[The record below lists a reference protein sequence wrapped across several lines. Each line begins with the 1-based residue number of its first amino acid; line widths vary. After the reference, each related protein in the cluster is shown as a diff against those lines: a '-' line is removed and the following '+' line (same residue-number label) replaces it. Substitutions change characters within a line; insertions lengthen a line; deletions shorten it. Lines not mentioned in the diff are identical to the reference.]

1 MPQASKTEPQT
12 DATGLGWLGIETG
25 GTHTSV
31 LQTDAEGRVEQRFD
45 LGPANLRLISDDD
58 LFKMFRSIRKATGH
72 TGGIAAGLAGLR
84 TETDRERVLAIASR
98 VWPRIP
104 FLATNDLETPLAAA
118 GELPPGAEARVLL
131 LSGTGS
137 CAYGR
142 SRDGRTVKFGGRGH
156 ILGDQG
162 SACDIALVAL
172 RRIVYQHD
180 LKEKFPPLGH
190 AVLRALLLNHPDDLI
205 PWTQGAAKQDIAALA
220 MTVFAEAKKGDE
232 LAREVLRNAAETL
245 ADMAL
250 RCAGHLVAARSR
262 VQFLFS
268 GSVLLKQRSFAAA
281 VSRRLHEQWPKCR
294 VVRLRRESVW
304 GAVELARRQGGGAG
318 FALGSKPETKARN
331 EVVSLESL
339 AHSPT
344 ELRNPRSMH
353 LDTMPVAEAIEL
365 MVDENALAAKAV
377 LQASA
382 DIEWTIAAVVRA
394 FKSGGR
400 LFYVGAGTSG
410 RLGVLDATEC
420 PPTFRVSPEQVQGI
434 MAGGQ
439 RALWSAV
446 EGAEDAFDGGAAAVR
461 DRGLKKA
468 DIIIGIAASGRTPY
482 VWGALQEARQLGCQT
497 VLLAFNPGMKVKA
510 GHEPDRM
517 ILINTG
523 PEVLTGSTRLKAG
536 TATKVVLNII
546 TTLAMVRM
554 GKVVSNLMVDLNAS
568 NEKLRDRAVRLV
580 RELTQCDA
588 EQALRALL
596 KTHWSVKDAAA
607 SISGGLI

>member
-1 MPQASKTEPQT
+1 M
-12 DATGLGWLGIETG
+12 
-25 GTHTSV
+25 
-31 LQTDAEGRVEQRFD
+31 
-45 LGPANLRLISDDD
+45 
-58 LFKMFRSIRKATGH
+58 
-72 TGGIAAGLAGLR
+72 AGLR

-400 LFYVGAGTSG
+400 LFY
-410 RLGVLDATEC
+410 ATEC

-517 ILINTG
+517 SLINTG